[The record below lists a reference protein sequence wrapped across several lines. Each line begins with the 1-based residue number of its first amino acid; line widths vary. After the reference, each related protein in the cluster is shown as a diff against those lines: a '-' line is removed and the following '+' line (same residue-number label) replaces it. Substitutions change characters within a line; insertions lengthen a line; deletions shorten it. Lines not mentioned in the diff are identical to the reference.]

1 MPRRSQEDP
10 MSQTVIRLS
19 SSHARPGWSQA
30 TVRRLALLWARL
42 AEARSEALTRRQLA
56 QLDDR
61 GLSDIGVS
69 RAQAQ
74 FEAERSWELVPFLH
88 R

>member
-1 MPRRSQEDP
+1 
-10 MSQTVIRLS
+10 MSQTVIRFPTGP
-19 SSHARPGWSQA
+19 ARPGWVQA
-30 TVRRLALLWARL
+30 TARRLALLWARL
-42 AEARSEALTRRQLA
+42 ADARAEALTRRQLA

-61 GLSDIGVS
+61 GLSDIGIS

-74 FEAERSWELVPFLH
+74 FEAERQWELVPFLH